1 MSSRAEAEVL
11 LEKVGCAGVI
21 TMNRPK
27 VLNALNFSMVRQIY
41 PQLKVCVWKEPL
53 GEVTRYR
60 GSLTVSRGQVLQPL
74 LIVDARQR
82 ASVFDPG
89 QSSHVVAEVVWHWLT
104 FVVAL

>member
-11 LEKVGCAGVI
+11 MEKVGCAGVI

-41 PQLKVCVWKEPL
+41 PQLKVCGRSLW
-53 GEVTRYR
+53 GEVTRCR
-60 GSLTVSRGQVLQPL
+60 GPLTVSRGQVLQPL
-74 LIVDARQR
+74 LIADARQR
-82 ASVFDPG
+82 ASLFDPAKG
-89 QSSHVVAEVVWHWLT
+89 FMLWQRLLWHWLT